1 MKKILLSLALLLGTL
16 FITPAAVYAG
26 TDVFNEACNNKSGAN
41 SAVCSGVNN
50 ANPITGQ
57 NGVLIRAVRI
67 ITIIAGIAAVIMM
80 MVGGFMFI
88 TSAGDAGK
96 ATSGRNTII
105 YAFVGLLV
113 IALSQ
118 AIITLFVN
126 TTNPN

>member
-1 MKKILLSLALLLGTL
+1 MKKILLTFAILMGAL
-16 FITPAAVYAG
+16 FITPTAVYAG

-41 SAVCSGVNN
+41 SAVCSGVSG
-50 ANPITGQ
+50 ANPVTGQ
-57 NGVLIRAVRI
+57 NGVLIKVSRI
-67 ITIIAGIAAVIMM
+67 IAIIAGITAVIMM